1 MAVSP
6 PKTILTTHE
15 RSKVVGRAF
24 AEGCGG
30 GVINIFKLQELA
42 KRKIIVPRVASYG
55 ILRGCGEA
63 IKAAKDYWHIDHGY
77 FFRSSTP
84 EAYDGY
90 YRITKNNFWHD
101 GLSKCNSDRFA
112 RLKMQGLQLK
122 DWRKTGNH
130 IIVVPPSKYMADHWG
145 MHDWLR
151 DIVAEIKKYTDREI
165 VVSIKNETPLERVL
179 PNAWALVTD
188 HSNAG
193 ITALLEGVPTI
204 FTNPARKLG
213 EISEIENPPMDRD
226 FFYGLAYQQWT
237 LEEIRSGEAWNYLG
251 DTKR

>member
-165 VVSIKNETPLERVL
+165 VVSIKNETPLETSRRYIRPIIRPL
-179 PNAWALVTD
+179 CCT
-188 HSNAG
+188 
-193 ITALLEGVPTI
+193 
-204 FTNPARKLG
+204 RK
-213 EISEIENPPMDRD
+213 
-226 FFYGLAYQQWT
+226 
-237 LEEIRSGEAWNYLG
+237 
-251 DTKR
+251 

>member
-179 PNAWALVTD
+179 TNAWALVTD

-251 DTKR
+251 DIKR